1 MSDAFGRKV
10 LAETQVHNMRQ
21 TSNAAP
27 TVLSLLQPLLS
38 ADSAARQTAE
48 TRLAEASKQSGFG
61 VALAQTVL
69 QQQYPEGLRQ
79 LAAVLLKQH
88 VKEHWA
94 TESKHFKEPV
104 VADNEK
110 TAIRNQLPQGLG
122 DPLAKVRTAA
132 SMAIAA
138 IAKWDVPDAW
148 PGLFEMIVGAITSK
162 ASQHSG
168 MVLTMLKCSVEPQ
181 ACAFELVSL
190 MLEYKPHTPHLEQVG
205 AAVDGAVRCLSL
217 LADDLAEEQIVQVCG
232 SMAISNVGHND
243 AAMQ

>member
-10 LAETQVHNMRQ
+10 LGETQIHNMRQ
-21 TSNAAP
+21 NTDAAP

-61 VALAQTVL
+61 VALVQTVL

-79 LAAVLLKQH
+79 LAAVLLKRH

-94 TESKHFKEPV
+94 TESRHFKEPV

-110 TAIRNQLPQGLG
+110 TAIRSHLPQGLA
-122 DPLAKVRTAA
+122 DPLPKVRTAV

-138 IAKWDVPDAW
+138 IAKWDLPDAW

-162 ASQHSG
+162 SSQQSG
-168 MVLTMLKCSVEPQ
+168 IALSAPAACPFVLVMTHHTRGLTLSTWCCSGWCCAVLEP
-181 ACAFELVSL
+181 AC
-190 MLEYKPHTPHLEQVG
+190 
-205 AAVDGAVRCLSL
+205 
-217 LADDLAEEQIVQVCG
+217 
-232 SMAISNVGHND
+232 
-243 AAMQ
+243 